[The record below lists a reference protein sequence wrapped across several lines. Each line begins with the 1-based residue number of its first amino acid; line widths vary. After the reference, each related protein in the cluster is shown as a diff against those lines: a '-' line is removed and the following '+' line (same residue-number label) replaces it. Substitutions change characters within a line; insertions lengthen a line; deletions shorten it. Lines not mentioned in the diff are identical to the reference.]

1 MGKKI
6 LFCGGGNMAEGII
19 RSLIKKDVVESEDIS
34 VSELNPARCDYLKE
48 TYGVQAVSYTHLDV
62 YKRQEG
68 SSRHKIGHIIY
79 CTFYRFVHGF
89 YQFSILLL
97 F

>member
-34 VSELNPARCDYLKE
+34 VSELNPAP
-48 TYGVQAVSYTHLDV
+48 VSYTHL
-62 YKRQEG
+62 
-68 SSRHKIGHIIY
+68 
-79 CTFYRFVHGF
+79 
-89 YQFSILLL
+89 
-97 F
+97 

>member
-34 VSELNPARCDYLKE
+34 VSELDPARCDYLKE
-48 TYGVQAVSYTHLDV
+48 TYGVQAMTDATEAMKTAEMAVIAVLP
-62 YKRQEG
+62 
-68 SSRHKIGHIIY
+68 KIVPVVAAG
-79 CTFYRFVHGF
+79 C
-89 YQFSILLL
+89 
-97 F
+97 